1 MAKRVGVDKWIFFT
15 TLLLVVVGLVMVFSA
30 SAITAQARFNSPY
43 AFVGRQAAWALAGIC
58 AMLVLSRIDYSR
70 YNSPRF
76 IFPALAITTVLL
88 VAVFFFRDS
97 HNTHRWIRFGSLFT
111 FQPSEIAKPVI
122 ILFLAWFL
130 STRLDQMQ
138 DWRNTLLKAALM
150 PVVFMLLI
158 VKQPDLGTALVV
170 AGVSAMLLLLAGMDW
185 KYLALAVASAS
196 PGLAVLLFWVPW
208 RRARMLAF
216 MHPDLDPQGAGFH
229 INQSLIAVG
238 TGGFMGRG
246 YMEGM
251 QKLFYLPEAQT
262 DFIYANIAEELGF
275 LGAMAILIL
284 FGVLGYRGL
293 RTAFRST
300 DPFARLTAFGL
311 TTAILLQAFFN
322 ISVVLSLLPTKG
334 IPLPFISSGGTSL
347 FFTLSGIGI
356 LLNIS
361 KKVD

>member
-1 MAKRVGVDKWIFFT
+1 
-15 TLLLVVVGLVMVFSA
+15 MVFSA
-30 SAITAQARFNSPY
+30 SAVVAQERYHSPY
-43 AFVGRQAAWALAGIC
+43 AFVGRQAGWALAGLLTMV
-58 AMLVLSRIDYSR
+58 ALMSVDYSR
-70 YNSPRF
+70 YNSSRF
-76 IFPALAITTVLL
+76 IYPALSVTTILL
-88 VAVFFFRDS
+88 VLVFFFRDS
-97 HNTHRWIRFGSLFT
+97 HNTHRWIRFGGLFT

-130 STRLDQMQ
+130 STRLETIR
-138 DWRNTLLKAALM
+138 DWRHTLLRAAIM

-170 AGVSAMLLLLAGMDW
+170 GGVAAMMLLLAGMEW
-185 KYLALAVASAS
+185 KYLALAVAAAL
-196 PGLAVLLFWVPW
+196 PPLAALLFWVPW

-216 MHPDLDPQGAGFH
+216 LHPSLDPQGAGFH

-238 TGGFMGRG
+238 TGGLMGRG

-251 QKLFYLPEAQT
+251 QKLFYLPEAYT

-275 LGAMAILIL
+275 LGSMLIL
-284 FGVLGYRGL
+284 VLFIVLGYRGL

-347 FFTLSGIGI
+347 FFTLAGIGI

>member
-1 MAKRVGVDKWIFFT
+1 MI
-15 TLLLVVVGLVMVFSA
+15 
-30 SAITAQARFNSPY
+30 
-43 AFVGRQAAWALAGIC
+43 
-58 AMLVLSRIDYSR
+58 VLSHVDYTR
-70 YNSPRF
+70 YNTPKF

-88 VAVFFFRDS
+88 VLVFFFRDS
-97 HNTHRWIRFGSLFT
+97 HHTHRWIRFGAFS
-111 FQPSEIAKPVI
+111 FQPSEIVKPVI

-130 STRLDQMQ
+130 STRLDQMS

-170 AGVSAMLLLLAGMDW
+170 GGVTALLLILAGMEW
-185 KYLALAVASAS
+185 KYLFLAVAAAA
-196 PGLAVLLFWVPW
+196 PPLAALLFWVPW

-216 MHPDLDPQGAGFH
+216 MHPDLDLQGAGFH

-238 TGGFMGRG
+238 TGGFIGRG

-251 QKLFYLPEAQT
+251 QKLFYLPESQT
-262 DFIYANIAEELGF
+262 DFIFANIAEELGF

-284 FGVLGYRGL
+284 FILLGYRGL
-293 RTAFRST
+293 RTALRST
-300 DPFARLTAFGL
+300 DPFARLTAFGM

-334 IPLPFISSGGTSL
+334 IPLPFISYGGTSL
-347 FFTLSGIGI
+347 FFTLACTGI

-361 KKVD
+361 RKVD